1 MLIDEIKN
9 IPSTKKD
16 LRKFGIT
23 IGLALII
30 ISGLLFFFSAH
41 SYVYFLIVGLMLA
54 AVGLLLPIILK
65 PIQKIW
71 MTLSLI
77 LGWISTRLILLILFY
92 VVLTSISVVAKLFG
106 KDFLSLKLNKSKRT
120 YWNYRE
126 QKPYDKIDSE
136 RQF

>member
-30 ISGLLFFFSAH
+30 ISGLWFFFSAH

-106 KDFLSLKLNKSKRT
+106 KDFLSLKLNKAKRT